1 MVVAGIDIGSVCT
14 KTVLLDDNLRIV
26 SFSILRSGSLF
37 EGAAENSL
45 NEALRLSGLNRG
57 DIAYTIATGYGR
69 VKVPFADAQITEI
82 TCHARGA
89 HSVFPEARTVIDIGG
104 QDSKAISLGQ
114 EGHVSSFVMNDKC
127 AAGTGRFLEVMAGV
141 LEVDLEEMAGMSL
154 HSKEQLE
161 ISSMCTVFAETEVV
175 SLLANGCQRADIAQG
190 LYLAVARRITG
201 MVGQVGL
208 RERVAMTG
216 GVAKNAGVVR
226 ALQGKL
232 GTTLL
237 ISDEPQIAGAL
248 GAAIIASQRCCI
260 DSDGS

>member
-1 MVVAGIDIGSVCT
+1 MVVAGVDVGSVCT
-14 KTVLLDDNLRIV
+14 KAVLLDDDLHII
-26 SFSILRSGSLF
+26 SHSILRSGSLF
-37 EGAAENSL
+37 EGAAEDSL

-69 VKVPFADAQITEI
+69 IRVPFADAQITEI

-89 HSVFPEARTVIDIGG
+89 HSMFPEVRTVVDIGG

-114 EGHVSSFVMNDKC
+114 EGTVSSFVMNDKC

-141 LEVDLEEMAGMSL
+141 LDVELDEMADVAK
-154 HSKEQLE
+154 HSTELLE

-175 SLLANGCQRADIAQG
+175 SLLASGCQRADIAQG

-208 RERVAMTG
+208 REKVVMTG

-226 ALQGKL
+226 ALQQKL
-232 GTTLL
+232 GTILL
-237 ISDEPQIAGAL
+237 VADEPQIAGAL
-248 GAAIIASQRCCI
+248 GAAIIASERC
-260 DSDGS
+260 